1 MKFYAT
7 SYLNQLYSL
16 VFFYVYIFMNFSI
29 YSLIIYL
36 VVSLKYRIAYDSIVY
51 LVSNSHENNEVF
63 EWFQLIIT

>member
-1 MKFYAT
+1 
-7 SYLNQLYSL
+7 
-16 VFFYVYIFMNFSI
+16 MNFSI

>member
-36 VVSLKYRIAYDSIVY
+36 VLSLKYRIAYDSIVY